1 MAYNIEDFPI
11 ETTDEQIE
19 VILPL
24 GRHVLELV
32 VEDSAGLRS
41 APDTVVITVER
52 KAAPE
57 IIDINP
63 NRGRAGVTVNAV
75 ITGKNLLGATGVKF
89 SGLGMRADIKAGGT
103 AEELPVRIQIDA
115 GAATG
120 PRTFYVITPGGT
132 AQSVE
137 GLFHVDRFGPTVTG
151 PTVTRPTVTRP
162 TVTRPTVTR
171 PTVTRP
177 ISTVP
182 IITRPIVPPRAPE
195 RLVEIRGIGP
205 ASEEKLHTAGIRSV
219 KDLAL
224 ASPERVAEI
233 LGIRDMNKAK
243 AFIDEAK
250 RLIR

>member
-57 IIDINP
+57 IKGINP
-63 NRGRAGVTVNAV
+63 DSGQPGSRFEAV
-75 ITGKNLLGATGVKF
+75 ITGINLLGATGVKF
-89 SGLGMRADIKAGGT
+89 SGSGMMADIKAGGT

-115 GAATG
+115 RAATG

-137 GLFHVDRFGPTVTG
+137 GLFHVDLFGPTVTG
-151 PTVTRPTVTRP
+151 PTVTKPTVTKP
-162 TVTRPTVTR
+162 TVTSPTVTS
-171 PTVTRP
+171 P
-177 ISTVP
+177 TVP